1 MRTVITLETKRTGY
15 SIKQVV
21 DRTMTVGE
29 LISVLMDFDED
40 SPIVFSN
47 DGGYTFGEI
56 DGYGFDE
63 IETED
68 DDF

>member
-1 MRTVITLETKRTGY
+1 MTTVITLETKRTGY
-15 SIKQVV
+15 SIEQVV

-29 LISVLMDFDED
+29 LIDYLSDFDED

-56 DGYGFDE
+56 DGDGFDE
-63 IETED
+63 FEQE
-68 DDF
+68 